1 MNASRVLFADNDNV
15 EVWDQVESG
24 GLHYATRNLTKG
36 GQAQVRIEK
45 LGRNKIKAAKTKISV
60 VQANTTGQCLFPPG
74 REEVRKGERL
84 QNSRHGTFHQEG
96 KPIPKRQPNPPHG
109 FCKTSWP

>member
-24 GLHYATRNLTKG
+24 GVHYETGNLDKG

-45 LGRNKIKAAKTKISV
+45 LGLNEIRAAKTKALRCID
-60 VQANTTGQCLFPPG
+60 
-74 REEVRKGERL
+74 
-84 QNSRHGTFHQEG
+84 
-96 KPIPKRQPNPPHG
+96 
-109 FCKTSWP
+109 